1 MSRPAQRLS
10 ELSGVTAGLALVLR
24 SAWRQHADYLAKC
37 VNGQQDLSKAV
48 AAAEDQL
55 SKCLA
60 KSKPASVSEGLSTML
75 RQTDQILRSDYV
87 AKNMPNFF
95 GPKRTL
101 HWHSGK
107 PDSTRLMQLGQMRLM
122 ATDSAKPGA
131 PSAKKAINLKGHK
144 FEHKVSSCSLL

>member
-1 MSRPAQRLS
+1 MSKPAQRLS

-37 VNGQQDLSKAV
+37 VKGRQDLSKAV

-60 KSKPASVSEGLSTML
+60 KSRPGSVSDGLSTML

-101 HWHSGK
+101 HWHSGN
-107 PDSTRLMQLGQMRLM
+107 PNRTRLMQLGLTGQMRLM

-131 PSAKKAINLKGHK
+131 PTAEKAINLKEHK
-144 FEHKVSSCSLL
+144 FEHKVSS